1 MTLEK
6 VILTELKENPKN
18 VRFHGEKQIKEFV
31 RSIEQFGVIRPVVI
45 DENNMILVGH
55 GLKLALQSMGK
66 EEVDAYR
73 VSNLTE
79 GQKDKLM
86 LADNKIYS
94 LGSDDFDAIDKIL
107 SETKDFDIPGYDS
120 EDLKALY
127 GSQTTTE
134 QLDKFK
140 LTQEEV
146 EERIEKNKT
155 VAQPSQALTQ
165 EKNEHEEKLQG
176 GQNLVLCPN
185 CGEKIFLND

>member
-1 MTLEK
+1 MKLEK

-155 VAQPSQALTQ
+155 VAQPSQALIQ
-165 EKNEHEEKLQG
+165 EKNEQEEKLQG